1 MFLELLLFRDIQVNR
16 VFVLNQMEAE
26 LREKSINNLDFD
38 GKPVGHM
45 LIYVLPGGCCIHF
58 L

>member
-1 MFLELLLFRDIQVNR
+1 MFLELLLFRDIQGNR
-16 VFVLNQMEAE
+16 VFVLNQMKAE

-38 GKPVGHM
+38 GKPEGHM
-45 LIYVLPGGCCIHF
+45 LIYVLPGGFCIHF